1 MKTALSAVYS
11 GDFEWFV
18 FIGSSI
24 MFNGSVLNPSTNESH
39 VVSGRSHR
47 VYGTVGGTVIILL
60 TGCISML
67 TVLGNVLVLLS
78 IKVNRNLRTIN
89 NYFLFSLACADLIVG
104 VFSLN
109 LYTVYIVK
117 GYWPL
122 GPQMCDL
129 WLVVDYVVSNA
140 SAMNLLVI
148 CFDRYFCVTR
158 PLSYPARR
166 TAGWALAMISAAWLL
181 SFLLWAPAILFWQ
194 IGRDGRK
201 VPEGECYILLLA
213 NPAVTLATAIPAF
226 YLPVV
231 IMTVLYI
238 RISLASQRRVFK
250 KTLES
255 TNLLQPNGGASI
267 KPDIVN
273 DIKRDQTCSF
283 KDDLIRKSKL
293 RNSVDSSPDAS
304 VAERGLDTKPNTIMD
319 STEVSNKILCSNSS
333 VFKSNSCLHR
343 TASKVLKDVSKL
355 TRRKA
360 VRERKVTRTI
370 FAVLLAFICTW
381 TPHNVMVLI
390 ATFCH
395 WCVPEVLW
403 VVGYFLCYINSTVNP
418 MCYALCND
426 TFKRTFKRLLKCR
439 FRNQRL
445 R

>member
-1 MKTALSAVYS
+1 MHIYTLHKSLIIY
-11 GDFEWFV
+11 V
-18 FIGSSI
+18 FTGSSI
-24 MFNGSVLNPSTNESH
+24 MLNSSVHNPPTDESH
-39 VVSGRSHR
+39 VVSGGAHR
-47 VYGTVGGTVIILL
+47 VYGTLGITVIVIL
-60 TGCISML
+60 TGFISML

-109 LYTVYIVK
+109 LYTVYVVK

-140 SAMNLLVI
+140 SVMNLLVI

-166 TAGWALAMISAAWLL
+166 TAGWAWAMIAAAWLL
-181 SFLLWAPAILFWQ
+181 SLLLWAPAILFWQ
-194 IGRDGRK
+194 TGRDGRK

-238 RISLASQRRVFK
+238 RISLVSQRRVCK
-250 KTLES
+250 SKVES
-255 TNLLQPNGGASI
+255 ANLLKPP

-273 DIKRDQTCSF
+273 DIKRDQTCSL
-283 KDDLIRKSKL
+283 DDVISKSKM
-293 RNSVDSSPDAS
+293 RNSVDSSPDA
-304 VAERGLDTKPNTIMD
+304 EEKGLDRKTNTSTD
-319 STEVSNKILCSNSS
+319 STEVKMLRSNSTA
-333 VFKSNSCLHR
+333 FKSHSCIHR
-343 TASKVLKDVSKL
+343 TASKDVSKL
-355 TRRKA
+355 TGRKA
-360 VRERKVTRTI
+360 SRERKVTRTI
-370 FAVLLAFICTW
+370 FAVLLAFIFTW

-418 MCYALCND
+418 VCYALCND
-426 TFKRTFKRLLKCR
+426 TFKGTFKRLLMCR
-439 FRNQRL
+439 FKNQRL
-445 R
+445 K